1 MSSTEQ
7 IRESF
12 TDDQKDALSII
23 WDYFLSEG
31 EWIPLRALHKQFGG
45 KAEARAI
52 LDRLGGSI
60 VSILGRPDLDRY
72 QLTLLGILLTSNG
85 EGYEQL
91 LARYLRFVKEKS
103 YEEPKR
109 TDVSCEEVAQA
120 LRLNSQEVTIL
131 GHLVRYDWLSSGGS
145 FGKDHWTAGIPRN
158 IEDIPDDVLLY
169 LQQTVGERFDPNVP
183 LDPAKR
189 RSYHPSKTPGQP
201 SGPFA
206 FISNIEL
213 RTQLES
219 DWQEANNVHQTQAWK
234 SCVVLCGGI
243 LEGML
248 IDALQTRKEEASRSY
263 KKLKQKETAPNI
275 SRWSLQDMVDVAQ
288 DIGILGKGSFHL
300 SHAIRQYRNLIHPA
314 KQVAEGIEITEDSAN
329 IAISSIR
336 TFIREFEHTYGRANA

>member
-1 MSSTEQ
+1 MTSTEQ
-7 IRESF
+7 IRESL

-60 VSILGRPDLDRY
+60 VSILERPDLDRY
-72 QLTLLGILLTSNG
+72 RLTLLGILLTSNG

-131 GHLVRYDWLSSGGS
+131 GHLVQYDRLSSGGS
-145 FGKDHWTAGIPRN
+145 FGKDHWKAGIPRN
-158 IEDIPDDVLLY
+158 IEDIPDDVLPY
-169 LQQTVGERFDPNVP
+169 LQQTVGEKFDPNVP
-183 LDPAKR
+183 LDPAER
-189 RSYHPSKTPGQP
+189 RLYHSKTRDQL
-201 SGPFA
+201 SGTFA

-219 DWQEANNVHQTQAWK
+219 DWQEANEVHQAKAWK

-248 IDALQTRKEEASRSY
+248 IDALQNRKEEASRSY
-263 KKLKQKETAPNI
+263 KELKQKERPPNI

-288 DIGILGKGSFHL
+288 DIGILGKGSFYL

>member
-1 MSSTEQ
+1 MTSTEQ
-7 IRESF
+7 IRESL

-23 WDYFLSEG
+23 WDYFMSEA
-31 EWIPLRALHKQFGG
+31 EWIPLRALHRQFGG

-52 LDRLGGSI
+52 LDRLGGSV
-60 VSILGRPDLDRY
+60 VSILEQPDLDRY
-72 QLTLLGILLTSNG
+72 RLTLLGVLLTPDG
-85 EGYEQL
+85 EEYEQL
-91 LARYLRFVKEKS
+91 LARYLRFVKERA
-103 YEEPKR
+103 YEEPKLTR
-109 TDVSCEEVAQA
+109 VSCEEVAQA
-120 LRLNSQEVTIL
+120 LRLSSREVTIL
-131 GHLVRYDWLSSGGS
+131 GHLVQYTWLSSGGS
-145 FGKDHWTAGIPRN
+145 FGKDHWKADIPSN
-158 IEDIPDDVLLY
+158 IEDIPDEVLPY
-169 LQQTVGERFDPNVP
+169 LQQTVGEKFEPNVP
-183 LDPAKR
+183 LDPAER
-189 RSYHPSKTPGQP
+189 RLYHSKTRDQL
-201 SGPFA
+201 SGTFA

-219 DWQEANNVHQTQAWK
+219 DWQEANEVHQAKAWK

-263 KKLKQKETAPNI
+263 KGLKQKESPPNI
-275 SRWSLQDMVDVAQ
+275 SRWRLQDMVDVAQ

-336 TFIREFEHTYGRANA
+336 TFIKEFEHTYGRANA